1 MNWEVW
7 VMNLKT
13 SLSDRFASNALIKAD
28 IRNNWMWSA
37 VMTVI
42 LILNVLSLP
51 NTDYSVYSSFYYNHY
66 DSFLSYCG
74 FSFFVALL
82 FGLFVGTRLFSYLD
96 KPNSVSC
103 MHGLPFSRGK
113 LYFSRI
119 ISGSLLIAFPVLV
132 ASMLMVTMSIGNDF
146 ITPDCIAAFI
156 AIFLIYAFLAFAISA
171 FAMTVCG
178 NVVVSTLFSCTIAIL
193 PAALLIFVFGFCDS
207 NIYGFT
213 SDGGVLEKIL
223 EFLYVFPR
231 ELFPWRFS
239 VYVGFALIFFV
250 GGYFVYRIRPLENCE
265 EVVAFKKLHGL
276 FIYAVG
282 LVCGMVSYLFFMGV
296 MEVESPIGMLP
307 LGIIGVIVST
317 MIAKKSVNL
326 RGTLKYIAIFTAAV
340 GVVTA
345 IFTFD
350 LFGIEKRV
358 PKVQDV
364 EYVSVENSNYYYVN
378 DEFVRYTVPDRQ
390 VEDPADIEK
399 ICALHKAYISD
410 KKGSESYGAKYHTD
424 DGFTFTYYLKN
435 GTTLKR
441 RYSYLSDENYEKYL
455 IPVRNI
461 DEYKEYTYQIID
473 TTDKELLSVRINDDR
488 IKEHERLLSGKNTEA
503 QKLYNAVIKD
513 MKRLT
518 YEQLESTGTL
528 FIRFS
533 YYIPGYYPSSPT
545 YTLTSDEK
553 DKYSTYDTVY
563 INEYFTETLKVLSEI
578 GISESYDEDLEN
590 ISTVVADMTADKE
603 GVYKYKTYDTSNGDP
618 VSGVRITAPE
628 KIKEIYDLCRLGT
641 KAYLTSAENEKT
653 IDVEF
658 AFLNSANERVWSYYL
673 RILPEDLP
681 EYLIITK

>member
-7 VMNLKT
+7 VMNSKT
-13 SLSDRFASNALIKAD
+13 SLSDRFVSKALIKAD

-51 NTDYSVYSSFYYNHY
+51 KTYYPVYYSSYYNHY
-66 DSFLSYCG
+66 DQFLSYCG
-74 FSFFVALL
+74 FSFFAALL
-82 FGLFVGTRLFSYLD
+82 FGLFVGTRLFVYLD

-103 MHGLPFSRGK
+103 MHGLPFSRAK
-113 LYFSRI
+113 LYLSRI
-119 ISGSLLIAFPVLV
+119 ASGSLLIAFPVVV
-132 ASMLMVTMSIGNDF
+132 AGVLMATMSLGNDF
-146 ITPDCIAAFI
+146 ITPGCIASFI
-156 AIFLIYAFLAFAISA
+156 SIFFIYAFLSFAISA

-193 PAALLIFVFGFCDS
+193 PAALLMFVFGLCDS

-213 SDGGVLEKIL
+213 SDSGVLEKIL

-231 ELFPWRFS
+231 QLFPWRFS
-239 VYVGFALIFFV
+239 VYLGFALIFFV

-296 MEVESPIGMLP
+296 MGVESPVGMLP

-326 RGTLKYIAIFTAAV
+326 RGTLKYIAVFTFAV
-340 GVVTA
+340 GVVAA
-345 IFTFD
+345 IFDLD

-364 EYVSVENSNYYYVN
+364 AYVSLDNSYYYYQD
-378 DEFVRYTVPDRQ
+378 DEFVRYTAPDRQ
-390 VEDPADIEK
+390 IEDSADIEK
-399 ICALHKAYISD
+399 ICALHRAYISD
-410 KKGSESYGAKYHTD
+410 KKGSESYGTKYHTD
-424 DGFTFTYYLKN
+424 DSFTFTYHLKN

-441 RYSYLSDENYEKYL
+441 QYSYLSDENYEKYL

-461 DEYKEYTYQIID
+461 DEYKEYTYELID

-488 IKEHERLLSGKNTEA
+488 IKEHEKLLGGKSNEA
-503 QKLYNAVIKD
+503 KKLYDAVIKD
-513 MKRLT
+513 MKRLS
-518 YEQLESTGTL
+518 YEQLASTGTL

-533 YYIPGYYPSSPT
+533 YYIPGYYPSAPT
-545 YTLTSDEK
+545 YALTSDDK
-553 DKYSTYDTVY
+553 DSYSTHDTVY
-563 INEYFTETLKVLSEI
+563 INEHFTETLKVLNEI

-590 ISTVVADMTADKE
+590 ISTVVADMTAGKD

-618 VSGVRITAPE
+618 VSGVRITDPE
-628 KIKEIYDLCRLGT
+628 EIKEIYDLCRLGT
-641 KAYLTSAENEKT
+641 KSYLTAAENENT
-653 IDVEF
+653 YGVEF
-658 AFLNSANERVWSYYL
+658 VFLNFANERVWSYYL
-673 RILPEDLP
+673 EILPEALP
-681 EYLIITK
+681 ASLK